1 MALLVA
7 IEGIDGSGKGTQAA
21 RLCEALTARSFRTR
35 LFSFPQYE
43 QTRFGKRI
51 GDFLNGR
58 FGALGDVHPVLVS
71 LLFAGDRFE
80 SRRSLLDA
88 LEQNDVVICDRY
100 IASNIAHQG
109 AKALPEER
117 VDLRAWIEFVEYE
130 QHQMPPAD
138 VTIWLDVPVPVA
150 QTRILQKQQRSYT
163 EQAADLQEADGQY
176 LESVREVYRE
186 LAQGNHW
193 QTVSVLANGAARSVH
208 EIGEEIF
215 SIVSS
220 HLI

>member
-21 RLCEALTARSFRTR
+21 RLAETLSARGLRTR

-80 SRRSLLDA
+80 CRQSLLAA
-88 LEQNDVVICDRY
+88 LEQHDVVICDRY
-100 IASNIAHQG
+100 VASNIAHQG
-109 AKALPEER
+109 AKSRPEER
-117 VDLRAWIEFVEYE
+117 DDLRSWIEFVEYE
-130 QHQMPPAD
+130 QHQMPLAD

-150 QTRILQKQQRSYT
+150 QDRILQKQRRTYT
-163 EQAADLQEADGQY
+163 DQAVDLHEADGAY
-176 LESVREVYRE
+176 LEAVSEVYRE
-186 LAQGNHW
+186 LARGANW
-193 QTVSVLANGAARSVH
+193 QTVSVLQHGAARSVD

-215 SIVSS
+215 SIVTSQRV
-220 HLI
+220 